1 MDLEENGG
9 RDVET
14 DMAQERDKLRVMSRR
29 DP

>member
-9 RDVET
+9 KGVAT
-14 DMAQERDKLRVMSRR
+14 DMAQERDKLRAVSHR